1 MDRRE
6 IEAEE
11 QRRRRRQQQP
21 PQERRR
27 RDSSATTRERHS
39 IHLESAPWL
48 GQRKQQ
54 QPPSQQQVPQSTAAH
69 VRRDASRP
77 RQQHQP
83 SPAHHRNKHLES
95 QATKG
100 SSSQY
105 TQATT
110 SHSTACST
118 DSLMSDSTRN
128 LLYGKAVKMSH
139 AMVRRAHQMIKN
151 VERSRVLAEGSR
163 RQRSMEI
170 DGYRF
175 VSLSQGVAVYEDA
188 TYIRLEHKATRPRLV
203 GVSAVKATLDE
214 FIDAFGRDSELAFS
228 HLNPDMTSCRQ
239 MHAISEEQDRRIG
252 VKWMAMQ
259 PTWTGSL
266 ARRRDFVVLECEEN
280 FSLAQATGNVSNS
293 SGSAKE
299 RRGWVQ
305 MMHSVQLPWC
315 PPMEKASSIV
325 RGSMYQTGVVVL
337 ESEASPEWLHV
348 LSVVEIDMKGNIAD
362 RAQRANALR
371 RIESLEAV
379 APTLVQQRL
388 QRMSL
393 LRTKQFNAAKPA
405 KDSHCSVCTQRFGLT
420 SLRLHHYCRKC
431 SASVCGRCSRNWQI
445 DPAVKKKT
453 RVCGLCI
460 MATCPSKG
468 NGSAFDDDEVAQG
481 ILSMQRAIRVHMSQ
495 HEPQADGGEEEQRDC
510 RAQTLPEGIPAV
522 AGSQRTNFRADPNLQ
537 SAPQGLNR
545 ANSMPFPAAPPTPP
559 PSSSQPRISR
569 YFDLPM
575 DARELSHF
583 SEDDESA
590 VSDSGDTI
598 YPFSDRGGR
607 QFSSSRGLDE
617 SAGSGYS
624 VFQSHRG
631 CASRLSRSS
640 RSTTVAEE
648 EEEEEN
654 EEGVF
659 DLDRSVGR
667 RTRTKSAYKAYVRPE
682 DEIHL

>member
-1 MDRRE
+1 M
-6 IEAEE
+6 
-11 QRRRRRQQQP
+11 P
-21 PQERRR
+21 
-27 RDSSATTRERHS
+27 RERHS

-48 GQRKQQ
+48 GQRNQ
-54 QPPSQQQVPQSTAAH
+54 QPHPQPQQQVQRDESHPHQPQP
-69 VRRDASRP
+69 RR
-77 RQQHQP
+77 HQP
-83 SPAHHRNKHLES
+83 SPAPHVRYNKRQPDES

-100 SSSQY
+100 SSSQF
-105 TQATT
+105 TQAT
-110 SHSTACST
+110 SHSTACSS
-118 DSLMSDSTRN
+118 DSLMSDGTRS

-151 VERSRVLAEGSR
+151 IERSRVLTEGSHR
-163 RQRSMEI
+163 HRSMEI

-188 TYIRLEHKATRPRLV
+188 TYIRLEHKTARPRLV

-214 FIDAFGRDSELAFS
+214 FIDAFGRDSELAFN

-239 MHAISEEQDRRIG
+239 MNAISEELDRRIG

-259 PTWTGSL
+259 PAWTGSL

-280 FSLAQATGNVSNS
+280 FSLATATGTVTTTTNN
-293 SGSAKE
+293 GSPANKE

-325 RGSMYQTGVVVL
+325 RGSMYQTGMVVL

-371 RIESLEAV
+371 RIEGLEAV
-379 APTLVQQRL
+379 APTLVKQRL

-393 LRTKQFNAAKPA
+393 LRTKQFNDAKPA

-445 DPAVKKKT
+445 DPTVKKKT
-453 RVCGLCI
+453 RVCGICI
-460 MATCPSKG
+460 MAACPAKG
-468 NGSAFDDDEVAQG
+468 NSSAVDDDEVAQG
-481 ILSMQRAIRVHMSQ
+481 ILSMQRAIRVHKSQ
-495 HEPQADGGEEEQRDC
+495 HEPQDE
-510 RAQTLPEGIPAV
+510 
-522 AGSQRTNFRADPNLQ
+522 NLQ
-537 SAPQGLNR
+537 SVPSNLNR
-545 ANSMPFPAAPPTPP
+545 ANSMPFPALPP
-559 PSSSQPRISR
+559 PPPLSSAQPRISR

-575 DARELSHF
+575 DARELSHC
-583 SEDDESA
+583 SEDNE
-590 VSDSGDTI
+590 SDSGDTI
-598 YPFSDRGGR
+598 YPFSDRGKP
-607 QFSSSRGLDE
+607 FSSTRGFDE
-617 SAGSGYS
+617 STGSGYS
-624 VFQSHRG
+624 VFQGQRSG
-631 CASRLSRSS
+631 ASRLSRSS

-648 EEEEEN
+648 EEEEA
-654 EEGVF
+654 EGGGY
-659 DLDRSVGR
+659 DGDHNCGR
-667 RTRTKSAYKAYVRPE
+667 RTRTKSAHRHMRPE